1 MHADV
6 LSALNFEQAHGALSK
21 SSTLLL
27 FFFNIII
34 ISIPGNA
41 LCGILIAFTGGF
53 LP

>member
-6 LSALNFEQAHGALSK
+6 LSALNFEQARGALSK

-27 FFFNIII
+27 FFNIII